1 MRTGRIGVRL
11 RAVTGLLAGGLVALV
26 VVLGAAW
33 FIASRTGTTAPGPGP
48 GPGTLAWH
56 GVAAAAAVLAQRHA
70 DRHSGTGGTVAALAV
85 IGVSAAVLA
94 AQWLA

>member
-33 FIASRTGTTAPGPGP
+33 FIASRTGTTAPGP